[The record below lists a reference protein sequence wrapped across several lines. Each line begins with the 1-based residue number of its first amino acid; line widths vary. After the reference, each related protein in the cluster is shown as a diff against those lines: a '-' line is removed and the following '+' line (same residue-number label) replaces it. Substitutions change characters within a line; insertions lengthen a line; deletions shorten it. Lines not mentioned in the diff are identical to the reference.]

1 MKLKQSTRQSAV
13 LPSRKKVK
21 DRNYCRWAKK
31 KQFYFFFNTDLRI
44 ISTVG
49 KHHGKLKITLRLEAK
64 MNMASAYKRMHQM
77 WHDWKVPLAMM

>member
-1 MKLKQSTRQSAV
+1 MNGDRCYCNREKECAFGSDYLKAYGYGKSSIERG
-13 LPSRKKVK
+13 
-21 DRNYCRWAKK
+21 
-31 KQFYFFFNTDLRI
+31 
-44 ISTVG
+44 G